1 MVLPEIMP
9 IEEAEEVFEDAPE
22 YDFVLADEDTVELGE
37 SISSFF
43 SSHEER
49 LELVERGVIISAY
62 DAFPYSPDDE

>member
-22 YDFVLADEDTVELGE
+22 YDLVMADEDTVELGE
-37 SISSFF
+37 SMSSFF

-62 DAFPYSPDDE
+62 DAFPYFPDDE

>member
-1 MVLPEIMP
+1 MVLPKFMSTK
-9 IEEAEEVFEDAPE
+9 EAEEALGNAPK
-22 YDFVLADEDTVELGE
+22 YDLVMDDEDTVEFGE
-37 SISSFF
+37 SMSSFF

>member
-9 IEEAEEVFEDAPE
+9 IEEAEEVFEAAPE